1 MKILKININN
11 IQSLKG
17 VQPEINF
24 TDGILAH
31 AGLYAITGQT
41 GAGKSTIL
49 DAITLALY
57 GKINRYGNDKP
68 SSEIITR
75 NQKEAYA
82 EVTFE
87 VNDIVYLARWAA
99 SFNKNNKINATDD
112 RKLSR
117 KENGEFRLI
126 AEKVSNV
133 NPMIEEIIGLKYEQ
147 FTKSILLAQNNFSA
161 FLKAKPDERAEMLSK
176 ITGTQIYEEISKKVF
191 EHTKAFETEINN
203 LRATINGNIL
213 NEEELNAIAVS
224 FEEKENS
231 FKVIEPKL
239 TRILAEIAWL
249 AAVENTIAEINQ
261 HKNSLELTKQHFSEN
276 IELYQKLEHYNKATL
291 IEKDWLAFQNS
302 EKECAKNT
310 VNTQRTADE
319 IESLNKILATI
330 EPELERTLHTFGAI
344 QKELAS
350 KKPLIESAKIT
361 LGAIA
366 NATVSL
372 EKNTNDLQTAKLNFD
387 SNTTR
392 LAVLTEGKVTMDAKI
407 AAHQSVIVQYNKYAS
422 WETEKGAVSLKYKD
436 IEKWETEIS
445 ALDVESLHSK
455 IAFYDK
461 ENIGSEKLLNVV
473 ANECTT
479 LKQQVEA
486 LELQKKASPTLEDLN
501 AKKEKAKSDWD
512 NWKKLSDYYPKL
524 ENETILSAKNK
535 EASVLAKA
543 LIGSIEKEITDKT
556 NSLKLHTENK
566 NLKLIVASLK
576 EHRHNLNEGEAC
588 VLCGATEHPYAKNLP
603 ALFSDNGIDEKIAE
617 LDNEIKAL
625 GKNKD
630 KALENAAAVEQKIKN
645 NDANISAFNDE
656 IIRLKSD
663 LGVDQNLNLE
673 AIQTN
678 NLLSQ
683 SECISIQ
690 NQTNSISEL
699 NKNYGHF
706 SKLFIEKSE
715 TLQLIQLANNA
726 YQNAKR
732 QIAEKHLTINENF
745 EFIKEKFLAFDA
757 HLEQSEVKL
766 VGQIGETLSENL
778 RKLQKEN
785 ASLKENQTKITDLTI
800 SITEFETKN
809 SSLRESVQLHK
820 KGNEELTAEKSALE
834 NKLNNQTTNFELKSP
849 QEEESRLQNKVK
861 AEQESV
867 TKWKGEKEITLASIK
882 NKHADLWQLVAEK
895 SELDEVFRLATAHLN
910 YKLTE
915 NGFETSIQLQEA
927 LNLENNAL
935 LIAQKQ
941 KFENQ
946 KNQIEGALN
955 ASLLKQDELNSN
967 PLTVKSVEDLNVEK
981 VVLEEDKTKINQEIG
996 QLKEQIKNNNK
1007 IQEENQLIID
1017 VIKTK
1022 SSVFQKWDL
1031 LNKTVG
1037 SSDGKAFKKFAQ
1049 DFTLSLLVQHANKHL
1064 DTMFNRYEL
1073 FKDDSS
1079 EEMELQIKDN
1089 NFFGEIRNIN
1099 SLSGGETFLVS
1110 LSLALGLSDLASK
1123 NTKIRS
1129 LFIDEGFGSLDP
1141 ENLNN
1146 ALDTLEMLRQN
1157 DDRQI
1162 GIISHVEE
1170 LKKRITTQIQVKKY
1184 TSEFSTIEI
1193 VDLVS

>member
-57 GKINRYGNDKP
+57 GKISRYGNDKP

-99 SFNKNNKINATDD
+99 SFNKNKKINATDD
-112 RKLSR
+112 RKLSK

-224 FEEKENS
+224 CEEKENS

-249 AAVENTIAEINQ
+249 TAVENTKTEINQ
-261 HKNSLELTKQHFSEN
+261 HKNSLELVNQHFSEN
-276 IELYQKLEHYNKATL
+276 NKLYQKLEHYNKATL

-310 VNTQRTADE
+310 VNTHKTTDE
-319 IESLNKILATI
+319 IESLNKNLASI
-330 EPELERTLHTFGAI
+330 EPELESASKKLEET
-344 QKELAS
+344 QKEQLL

-361 LGAIA
+361 LVAIA
-366 NATVSL
+366 NTTISL
-372 EKNTNDLQTAKLNFD
+372 EKNTKDLETAKHNFD
-387 SNTTR
+387 SNTKM
-392 LAVLTEGKVTMDAKI
+392 LAVLTAEKVTMDAKI
-407 AAHQSVIVQYNKYAS
+407 TAHQDIIVQYNKYAS
-422 WETEKGAVSLKYKD
+422 WETEKGAVNLKYKD
-436 IEKWETEIS
+436 IEKWQTEIS

-461 ENIGSEKLLNVV
+461 ENIGTEKLLNAV
-473 ANECTT
+473 ANESTI
-479 LKQQVEA
+479 LKEQVEA

-524 ENETILSAKNK
+524 ENEAILSAKNK
-535 EASVLAKA
+535 EAFVLAKA
-543 LIGSIEKEITDKT
+543 LIGSIEKEFTDKT

-566 NLKLIVASLK
+566 NLKLLVASFE
-576 EHRHNLNEGEAC
+576 EHRHNLKEDEAC

-603 ALFSDNGIDEKIAE
+603 ALFSENGIEEKITE

-630 KALENAAAVEQKIKN
+630 KALENAAAIEQQIKN
-645 NDANISAFNDE
+645 NGANISAFEDE

-678 NLLSQ
+678 NLHSQ
-683 SECISIQ
+683 AECISIQ
-690 NQTNSISEL
+690 NQINSISEL
-699 NKNYGHF
+699 NKNYDYFG
-706 SKLFIEKSE
+706 KLFFEKSE
-715 TLQLIQLANNA
+715 ALQLIQLADNA

-732 QIAEKHLTINENF
+732 QIAEKHLSINENF
-745 EFIKEKFLAFDA
+745 EFIKEKFLVFDA
-757 HLEQSEVKL
+757 PLEQNEIKL
-766 VGQIGETLSENL
+766 VGQIGKTLSENL
-778 RKLQKEN
+778 RKLQEEN

-800 SITEFETKN
+800 SITEFETKK
-809 SSLRESVQLHK
+809 SSLKESVQLHE
-820 KGNEELTAEKSALE
+820 KGNEELTNQKSVLE
-834 NKLNNQTTNFELKSP
+834 NEFKIQTTNFELKSP
-849 QEEESRLQNKVK
+849 HEEESRLHNKVK
-861 AEQESV
+861 AEQDSV
-867 TKWKGEKEITLASIK
+867 TKWNGEKEVTLASIK
-882 NKHADLWQLVAEK
+882 NKHADLKQLVAEK
-895 SELDEVFRLATAHLN
+895 SELDDAFRQSKSHLDH
-910 YKLTE
+910 KLTE
-915 NGFETSIQLQEA
+915 NGFENSAKLQEA
-927 LNLENNAL
+927 LNLENSAL

-946 KNQIEGALN
+946 KLQIEGAMN
-955 ASLLKQDELNSN
+955 ANLLKQEKLISN
-967 PLTVKSVEDLNVEK
+967 PLTAKSVEDLNVEK
-981 VVLEEDKTKINQEIG
+981 VSLEEDKTKINQEIG

-1007 IQEENQLIID
+1007 IQEENQLILD
-1017 VIKTK
+1017 NIKTK
-1022 SSVFQKWDL
+1022 NNVFQKWDL

-1064 DTMFNRYEL
+1064 ETMFNRYEL
-1073 FKDDSS
+1073 FKDDTSD
-1079 EEMELQIKDN
+1079 EMELQIKDK

-1157 DDRQI
+1157 DDR
-1162 GIISHVEE
+1162 
-1170 LKKRITTQIQVKKY
+1170 
-1184 TSEFSTIEI
+1184 
-1193 VDLVS
+1193 

>member
-191 EHTKAFETEINN
+191 DHTRAFETEISN

-224 FEEKENS
+224 FEEKENMI
-231 FKVIEPKL
+231 KEIEPKL

-249 AAVENTIAEINQ
+249 AAVENTKTEINQ
-261 HKNSLELTKQHFSEN
+261 HKNSFELVKQHFSEN
-276 IELYQKLEHYNKATL
+276 IELYQKLDHYNKAKL
-291 IEKDWLAFQNS
+291 IERDWIAFQNS
-302 EKECAKNT
+302 EKECDKNT
-310 VNTQRTADE
+310 VNTQRTTDE
-319 IESLNKILATI
+319 IESLNKNLATI
-330 EPELERTLHTFGAI
+330 EPELASASKKLEET
-344 QKELAS
+344 QKEQLL

-361 LGAIA
+361 FNAIENTDETLKQ
-366 NATVSL
+366 NAQDL
-372 EKNTNDLQTAKLNFD
+372 ETAKSNFD
-387 SNTTR
+387 LNLEDLKAQTSKKAILDTAIEENQKT
-392 LAVLTEGKVTMDAKI
+392 
-407 AAHQSVIVQYNKYAS
+407 IVQYGKYGS
-422 WETEKGAVSLKYKD
+422 WEIEKGAVSLKQQD
-436 IEKWETEIS
+436 IEKFQKEIES
-445 ALDVESLHSK
+445 FNIESLQKQISD
-455 IAFYDK
+455 YDTK
-461 ENIGSEKLLNVV
+461 NSGIEKLLQNTRHENT
-473 ANECTT
+473 A
-479 LKQQVEA
+479 LKSEVDL
-486 LELQKKASPTLEDLN
+486 LELQKKEADTLENLSKLKDNTKTDL
-501 AKKEKAKSDWD
+501 E
-512 NWKKLSDYYPKL
+512 NWKKLSEYFPKL
-524 ENETILSAKNK
+524 ESQNDQLGINSAELITANLSKETLETAILDRKK
-535 EASVLAKA
+535 
-543 LIGSIEKEITDKT
+543 
-556 NSLKLHTENK
+556 SLGILHENK
-566 NLKLIVASLK
+566 NLKQLLSSFE
-576 EHRHNLNEGEAC
+576 EHRHNLKEDEDC
-588 VLCGATEHPYAKNLP
+588 PLCGSKEHPYAMNLP
-603 ALFSDNGIDEKIAE
+603 EIFSKNDIDDEIKDLDYEIKLKENEKEEAVKKVASSSQQIINTNATIAE
-617 LDNEIKAL
+617 IQEAIAK
-625 GKNKD
+625 
-630 KALENAAAVEQKIKN
+630 
-645 NDANISAFNDE
+645 
-656 IIRLKSD
+656 LKSVLQVEKELKMED
-663 LGVDQNLNLE
+663 IEAAILNLE
-673 AIQTN
+673 AEFDLVQARIN
-678 NLLSQ
+678 KL
-683 SECISIQ
+683 
-690 NQTNSISEL
+690 SEL
-699 NKNYGHF
+699 NAAYDRVN
-706 SKLFIEKSE
+706 KLYSNKTS
-715 TLQLIQLANNA
+715 QLNKIHLADTA
-726 YQNAKR
+726 YQTAKK
-732 QIAEKHLTINENF
+732 QIDEKEVNIAENF
-745 EFIKEKFLAFDA
+745 AFIKKIFYSFDEN
-757 HLEQSEVKL
+757 LEENDIAAVSEIGKKL
-766 VGQIGETLSENL
+766 GENL
-778 RKLQKEN
+778 RKLN
-785 ASLKENQTKITDLTI
+785 AGNEILKANQTEIVTVNNAITAF
-800 SITEFETKN
+800 STK
-809 SSLRESVQLHK
+809 STSLEDSVSKYKKEDEALNTK
-820 KGNEELTAEKSALE
+820 KGLLE
-834 NKLNNQTTNFELKSP
+834 NEFKNQTANFELKSP
-849 QEEESRLQNKVK
+849 QEEESRLQIKDK
-861 AEQESV
+861 AEQDSV

-882 NKHADLWQLVAEK
+882 NKHADLKQLVAEK
-895 SELDEVFRLATAHLN
+895 LDLDEVFRLATAHLN
-910 YKLTE
+910 NKLTE
-915 NGFETSIQLQEA
+915 NGFENSVQLQEA
-927 LNLENNAL
+927 LNLENSAL

-941 KFENQ
+941 TFETKKQ
-946 KNQIEGALN
+946 QIEGALN
-955 ASLLKQDELNSN
+955 AILIKQEELNSN
-967 PLTVKSVEDLNVEK
+967 PLTAKSVEDLNVEK
-981 VVLEEDKTKINQEIG
+981 VALEEDKTKINQEIG
-996 QLKEQIKNNNK
+996 QLKEQISNNNK

-1022 SSVFQKWDL
+1022 NNVFQKWDL

-1037 SSDGKAFKKFAQ
+1037 SADGKAFKKFAQ

-1064 DTMFNRYEL
+1064 ETMFNRYEL
-1073 FKDDSS
+1073 FKDDTSD
-1079 EEMELQIKDN
+1079 EMELQIKDN

-1184 TSEFSTIEI
+1184 SSEFSTIEI
-1193 VDLVS
+1193 VD

>member
-1 MKILKININN
+1 MKILKIKINN

-24 TDGILAH
+24 TNGILAH

-117 KENGEFRLI
+117 KENGEFILI

-191 EHTKAFETEINN
+191 EHTKTFETEINN
-203 LRATINGNIL
+203 LKASINGNIL
-213 NEEELNAIAVS
+213 TQEELDAIAVS
-224 FEEKENS
+224 FEEKENTI
-231 FKVIEPKL
+231 KEIEPKL
-239 TRILAEIAWL
+239 IQILAEIAWL
-249 AAVENTIAEINQ
+249 AAVENTKTEINQ
-261 HKNSLELTKQHFSEN
+261 HQNSLELVNQHFSEN
-276 IELYQKLEHYNKATL
+276 IELYQKLAHYNKATL
-291 IEKDWLAFQNS
+291 IEKDWLAFQSS
-302 EKECAKNT
+302 EKECDKNT
-310 VNTQRTADE
+310 LNTQRTTNE
-319 IESLNKILATI
+319 IERLNKILATI
-330 EPELERTLHTFGAI
+330 EPEFEAASKKLEET
-344 QKELAS
+344 QKEQLL

-361 LGAIA
+361 FGAIA
-366 NATVSL
+366 NTNESL
-372 EKNTNDLQTAKLNFD
+372 KQNAQDLKTAKSYFNSNLVDLKAKTSKKAIFDTAIEKNQKTI
-387 SNTTR
+387 
-392 LAVLTEGKVTMDAKI
+392 E
-407 AAHQSVIVQYNKYAS
+407 QYRKYGS
-422 WETEKGAVSLKYKD
+422 WEIEKGAVSLKYKD
-436 IEKWETEIS
+436 IEKWEAEIS

-461 ENIGSEKLLNVV
+461 ENIGTEKLLNAV
-473 ANECTT
+473 ANESTH
-479 LKQQVEA
+479 LKEQVEA

-501 AKKEKAKSDWD
+501 VKKEKAKSDWD

-535 EASVLAKA
+535 EALVLAKA

-556 NSLKLHTENK
+556 NLLNLHTENK
-566 NLKLIVASLK
+566 NLKLLVASFE
-576 EHRHNLNEGEAC
+576 EHRHNLKEGEAC

-603 ALFSDNGIDEKIAE
+603 ALFLENGIDEKITE
-617 LDNEIKAL
+617 LGNEIKAL

-630 KALENAAAVEQKIKN
+630 KALENAAAVEQQIKN
-645 NDANISAFNDE
+645 NDVNSTAFEDE

-678 NLLSQ
+678 NILSQ
-683 SECISIQ
+683 TECISIQ
-690 NQTNSISEL
+690 NQIDSISEI
-699 NKNYGHF
+699 NKNYDNF
-706 SKLFIEKSE
+706 SKLFFEKSE
-715 TLQLIQLANNA
+715 ALQLIQVADNA

-732 QIAEKHLTINENF
+732 QIAEKRLSITENF
-745 EFIKEKFLAFDA
+745 EFIKEKFLLFDA
-757 HLEQSEVKL
+757 HLEQNELEL
-766 VGQIGETLSENL
+766 VGQIGKTLSENL
-778 RKLQKEN
+778 RKLQEEN
-785 ASLKENQTKITDLTI
+785 ASLKENQTKIIDLTI
-800 SITEFETKN
+800 LITEFETKN
-809 SSLRESVQLHK
+809 SSLKESVQLHE
-820 KGNEELTAEKSALE
+820 KGNEELTNQKSALE
-834 NKLNNQTTNFELKSP
+834 NELKIQTTNFELKSP
-849 QEEESRLQNKVK
+849 HEEESRLHNKVK
-861 AEQESV
+861 AEQDSV
-867 TKWKGEKEITLASIK
+867 TKWNGEKEVTLVSIK
-882 NKHADLWQLVAEK
+882 NKQTDLGQLVAEK
-895 SELDEVFRLATAHLN
+895 SELDDAFRMSKSHLN
-910 YKLTE
+910 HKLIE
-915 NGFETSIQLQEA
+915 NGFENSSQLQEA
-927 LNLENNAL
+927 LNLENSAL
-935 LIAQKQ
+935 LMAQKQ

-946 KNQIEGALN
+946 KHQIEGALN
-955 ASLLKQDELNSN
+955 ANLIKQEELHSN
-967 PLTVKSVEDLNVEK
+967 PLTAKSVEDLIVEK
-981 VVLEEDKTKINQEIG
+981 LALEENKTKINQEIG
-996 QLKEQIKNNNK
+996 QLKEQITNNIK
-1007 IQEENQLIID
+1007 IHEENQQIID

-1022 SSVFQKWDL
+1022 NNVFQKWDL

-1064 DTMFNRYEL
+1064 ETMFNRYEL
-1073 FKDDSS
+1073 FKDDTSD
-1079 EEMELQIKDN
+1079 EMELQIKDN

-1146 ALDTLEMLRQN
+1146 ALDTLELLRQN

-1184 TSEFSTIEI
+1184 SSEFSTIEI
-1193 VDLVS
+1193 VD

>member
-224 FEEKENS
+224 FEEKENTI
-231 FKVIEPKL
+231 KEIEPKL

-249 AAVENTIAEINQ
+249 AAVENTKTEINQ
-261 HKNSLELTKQHFSEN
+261 HKNSLELVKQHFLDN
-276 IELYQKLEHYNKATL
+276 IELYQKLEHYSKAKL
-291 IEKDWLAFQNS
+291 IERDWLAFQNS

-310 VNTQRTADE
+310 VNTQRTTDE
-319 IESLNKILATI
+319 IESLNKNLSTT
-330 EPELERTLHTFGAI
+330 EPELERALLTFGEI
-344 QKELAS
+344 QKEQAT

-366 NATVSL
+366 NTTVSL
-372 EKNTNDLQTAKLNFD
+372 EKNTKDLETTKLNFD
-387 SNTTR
+387 SNIKR
-392 LAVLTEGKVTMDAKI
+392 LSLLTEEKATMDAKI
-407 AAHQSVIVQYNKYAS
+407 LACQSIIVQYNKYAS

-445 ALDVESLHSK
+445 ALDLESLHRK
-455 IAFYDK
+455 IAFYDT
-461 ENIGSEKLLNVV
+461 ENIGTEKLLNAV
-473 ANECTT
+473 ANESTT
-479 LKQQVEA
+479 LKEQVEA
-486 LELQKKASPTLEDLN
+486 LELQKKTSSNLEDLN
-501 AKKEKAKSDWD
+501 AKKEKAQSDWD
-512 NWKKLSDYYPKL
+512 NWKKLSDYFPKL
-524 ENETILSAKNK
+524 ENETILSSKNK
-535 EASVLAKA
+535 DEFILAKA
-543 LIGSIEKEITDKT
+543 LIVCVEKKIYDKS
-556 NSLKLHTENK
+556 NSLILHTENK
-566 NLKLIVASLK
+566 NLKLLVASFE
-576 EHRHNLNEGEAC
+576 EHRHHLKEGEAC
-588 VLCGATEHPYAKNLP
+588 ALCGATEHPYTKNLP
-603 ALFSDNGIDEKIAE
+603 ALFSENGIEEKIKE

-630 KALENAAAVEQKIKN
+630 KALENAAGIEQQIKN
-645 NDANISAFNDE
+645 NNANITAFENE
-656 IIRLKSD
+656 ILSLKSD
-663 LGVDQNLNLE
+663 LGVDENLNFE

-678 NLLSQ
+678 IIHSQ
-683 SECISIQ
+683 SELKSLK
-690 NQTNSISEL
+690 NQINNISEL
-699 NKNYGHF
+699 NKNYDDF
-706 SKLFIEKSE
+706 SILFLKKSD
-715 TLQLIQLANNA
+715 TLQLIQLADNEYKNI
-726 YQNAKR
+726 KK
-732 QIAEKHLTINENF
+732 QITEKQASINENF
-745 EFIKEKFLAFDA
+745 EFIKEKFLLFAT
-757 HLEQSEVKL
+757 HLEQNKIQL
-766 VGQIGETLSENL
+766 VVQIGKELSENL
-778 RKLQKEN
+778 RKLQEEN
-785 ASLKENQTKITDLTI
+785 VNLKANQTKITDLTI
-800 SITEFETKN
+800 SIMEFETKT
-809 SSLRESVQLHK
+809 SSLKESVQLYE
-820 KGNEELTAEKSALE
+820 KGNEELTAQKNALE
-834 NKLNNQTTNFELKSP
+834 NEFKNQTANFELKSP
-849 QEEESRLQNKVK
+849 QEEEYRLQIKGK
-861 AEQESV
+861 TEQDSV

-882 NKHADLWQLVAEK
+882 NKHADVGQLVAEK
-895 SELDEVFRLATAHLN
+895 SELDEAFRLATVHLDH
-910 YKLTE
+910 KLTE
-915 NGFETSIQLQEA
+915 NGFENGFQLQEA
-927 LNLENNAL
+927 LNLENSAL
-935 LIAQKQ
+935 LIIQKQ
-941 KFENQ
+941 TFETKKQ
-946 KNQIEGALN
+946 QIEGALN
-955 ASLLKQDELNSN
+955 ANLLKQEELNSN
-967 PLTVKSVEDLNVEK
+967 PLTAKLVEDLNLQK
-981 VVLEEDKTKINQEIG
+981 VASEQEKTKINQEIG
-996 QLKEQIKNNNK
+996 QLKEQINNDNK
-1007 IQEENQLIID
+1007 IKEENQLIID

-1022 SSVFQKWDL
+1022 NNVFQKWDL

-1064 DTMFNRYEL
+1064 ETMFNRYEL
-1073 FKDDSS
+1073 FKDDTSD
-1079 EEMELQIKDN
+1079 EMELQIKDK

-1146 ALDTLEMLRQN
+1146 ALDTLELLRQN

-1193 VDLVS
+1193 VD

>member
-24 TDGILAH
+24 TDGILEH

-57 GKINRYGNDKP
+57 GKINRYGNEKP

-191 EHTKAFETEINN
+191 EQTKTFETEISN

-213 NEEELNAIAVS
+213 NEEELNAIIIS
-224 FEEKENS
+224 LEEKETTI
-231 FKVIEPKL
+231 KEIEPKL
-239 TRILAEIAWL
+239 NQILAEIAWL
-249 AAVENTIAEINQ
+249 AAVESTKMEINQ
-261 HKNSLELTKQHFSEN
+261 HQNAIELVKQHFLDN
-276 IELYQKLEHYNKATL
+276 IELYQKLEQYNKAIL
-291 IEKDWLAFQNS
+291 IEKDWQAFLNS
-302 EKECAKNT
+302 GKECTKNT
-310 VNTQRTADE
+310 ENTQITTTE
-319 IESLNKILATI
+319 IEGLNAKLISIA
-330 EPELERTLHTFGAI
+330 PELEF
-344 QKELAS
+344 AS
-350 KKPLIESAKIT
+350 KRLEEAQNEQLIKKPLIESAKTTLVAIT
-361 LGAIA
+361 NTTETL
-366 NATVSL
+366 
-372 EKNTNDLQTAKLNFD
+372 KQNTNNLEAVKSDFELNREALKIQTSKKTILDTAIE
-387 SNTTR
+387 SNQ
-392 LAVLTEGKVTMDAKI
+392 KKI
-407 AAHQSVIVQYNKYAS
+407 GQYVKYGS
-422 WETEKGAVSLKYKD
+422 WETEKGAVSLKNKD
-436 IEKWETEIS
+436 IDRYQKEIESLNFERLQKQISDYDTENIGIEKLLEKTKQEND
-445 ALDVESLHSK
+445 ALKAEVESLESQK
-455 IAFYDK
+455 KQSATL
-461 ENIGSEKLLNVV
+461 ENLSNLKDNANSDLENWNKLL
-473 ANECTT
+473 EYFP
-479 LKQQVEA
+479 K
-486 LELQKKASPTLEDLN
+486 LELQNNLLETISAELISAN
-501 AKKEKAKSDWD
+501 
-512 NWKKLSDYYPKL
+512 LSKRTL
-524 ENETILSAKNK
+524 ENEILDKKQS
-535 EASVLAKA
+535 LGI
-543 LIGSIEKEITDKT
+543 LI
-556 NSLKLHTENK
+556 ENK
-566 NLKLIVASLK
+566 NLKLLLASFE
-576 EHRHNLNEGEAC
+576 EHRHNLKDGEDC
-588 VLCGATEHPYAKNLP
+588 PLCGSKEHPYALSLP
-603 ALFSDNGIDEKIAE
+603 KIVSENDVEEKIKKLEFAIKFQEDEMVEAVKKVASFDQQILNTNKNITEIQEAIAAIKSFLQIEKE
-617 LDNEIKAL
+617 LKIEDIQ
-625 GKNKD
+625 
-630 KALENAAAVEQKIKN
+630 AAI
-645 NDANISAFNDE
+645 
-656 IIRLKSD
+656 
-663 LGVDQNLNLE
+663 LNLE
-673 AIQTN
+673 AKL
-678 NLLSQ
+678 NLVQAQINKLSDL
-683 SECISIQ
+683 
-690 NQTNSISEL
+690 NSKYDQINKLYSSTSAKL
-699 NKNYGHF
+699 NEIR
-706 SKLFIEKSE
+706 L
-715 TLQLIQLANNA
+715 TDAA
-726 YQNAKR
+726 YQTAKK
-732 QIAEKHLTINENF
+732 QIDEKEVGIKENFAFIKKTFNSFNENL
-745 EFIKEKFLAFDA
+745 EENSTVAVSEICEKLA
-757 HLEQSEVKL
+757 
-766 VGQIGETLSENL
+766 ENL
-778 RKLQKEN
+778 RLLNTENELLKANQAEIVIVNNAIIELSTKSRNLEESASKYKKEVEALN
-785 ASLKENQTKITDLTI
+785 A
-800 SITEFETKN
+800 
-809 SSLRESVQLHK
+809 K
-820 KGNEELTAEKSALE
+820 KVLLE
-834 NKLNNQTTNFELKSP
+834 DQFKNQTTNFELKSP
-849 QEEESRLQNKVK
+849 QEEEDRLQNKV
-861 AEQESV
+861 ETNQGLV
-867 TKWKGEKEITLASIK
+867 TQLKGDKEVTLATIK
-882 NKHADLWQLVAEK
+882 SKQADLEKLINEKLSLDEAFRLVAGH
-895 SELDEVFRLATAHLN
+895 LDH
-910 YKLTE
+910 KLTE
-915 NGFETSIQLQEA
+915 NGFENSVQLQEA
-927 LNLENNAL
+927 LSLENSAL

-946 KNQIEGALN
+946 REQIKGALN
-955 ASLLKQDELNSN
+955 ASLLKQVELNSN
-967 PLTVKSVEDLNVEK
+967 PLTAKSAEDLNVGK
-981 VVLEEDKTKINQEIG
+981 VTLEENKTKINQEIG
-996 QLKEQIKNNNK
+996 QLKEQINNNEK
-1007 IQEENQLIID
+1007 IKEENQLIID
-1017 VIKTK
+1017 AIKAK
-1022 SSVFQKWDL
+1022 NSIFQKWDL

-1064 DTMFNRYEL
+1064 ETMFNRYEL

-1079 EEMELQIKDN
+1079 EEMELQIKDH

-1193 VDLVS
+1193 VD

>member
-17 VQPEINF
+17 IQPEINF

-99 SFNKNNKINATDD
+99 SFTRTGSINQTDE
-112 RKLSR
+112 RKLYR
-117 KENGEFRLI
+117 IDRGNLLLI

-133 NPMIEEIIGLKYEQ
+133 NPKIEEIIGLKYEQ

-191 EHTKAFETEINN
+191 EQTKTFETEINN

-213 NEEELNAIAVS
+213 NEEELNNIQVS
-224 FEEKENS
+224 VEEKENMI
-231 FKVIEPKL
+231 KETELKL
-239 TRILAEIAWL
+239 IQTLAEITWL
-249 AAVENTIAEINQ
+249 AAVEDTKTEINQ
-261 HKNSLELTKQHFSEN
+261 HTIALELVHQHFSDN
-276 IELYQKLEHYNKATL
+276 TELYQKLGQYSKATL
-291 IEKDWLAFQNS
+291 IEKDWHALLNS

-310 VNTQRTADE
+310 ANTQRTTAD
-319 IESLNKILATI
+319 IEDLNTKLLSIA
-330 EPELERTLHTFGAI
+330 PELEFTSKKLEES
-344 QKELAS
+344 QKEQLL

-366 NATVSL
+366 NTTVSL
-372 EKNTNDLQTAKLNFD
+372 EKNTKDLEIAKQNFD
-387 SNTTR
+387 SNANR
-392 LAVLTEGKVTMDAKI
+392 LAVLMEEKATMDAKI
-407 AAHQSVIVQYNKYAS
+407 VAHQNVIDQYSKYAS
-422 WETEKGAVSLKYKD
+422 WETEKGAVNFKYND
-436 IEKWETEIS
+436 IEKWQTEIN
-445 ALDVESLHSK
+445 ALDLESLHRK
-455 IAFYDK
+455 ISFYDK
-461 ENIGSEKLLNVV
+461 KSIGTEKLLNAV
-473 ANECTT
+473 AKESTI
-479 LKQQVEA
+479 LKEQVEA
-486 LELQKKASPTLEDLN
+486 LELQKKSSPILEDLN
-501 AKKEKAKSDWD
+501 SKKEKAKSDWD
-512 NWKKLSDYYPKL
+512 NWKKLSDYFPKL
-524 ENETILSAKNK
+524 ENETILLAKNK
-535 EASVLAKA
+535 QEYVLAKA
-543 LIGSIEKEITDKT
+543 SICSIEKEIYDKS
-556 NSLKLHTENK
+556 NSLILHHENK
-566 NLKLIVASLK
+566 NLKLLVASFE

-588 VLCGATEHPYAKNLP
+588 VLCGATEHPYTQNLP
-603 ALFSDNGIDEKIAE
+603 ALFSENGIDEKITE
-617 LDNEIKAL
+617 LDREIKAL

-630 KALENAAAVEQKIKN
+630 KALENAAGDEQQIKN
-645 NDANISAFNDE
+645 NDANITVFEDE
-656 IIRLKSD
+656 IILLKSD
-663 LGVDQNLNLE
+663 LGVEQNVNSE

-678 NLLSQ
+678 IHDSQ
-683 SECISIQ
+683 EEFNSIQ
-690 NQTNSISEL
+690 NQINIISEL
-699 NKNYGHF
+699 NKNYDHF
-706 SKLFIEKSE
+706 SKLFFEKSKA
-715 TLQLIQLANNA
+715 LQLIQLADND
-726 YQNAKR
+726 YQNAKK
-732 QIAEKHLTINENF
+732 QIAEKYLSINENF
-745 EFIKEKFLAFDA
+745 EFIKEKFLVFDA
-757 HLEQSEVKL
+757 PLEQNEIKL
-766 VGQIGETLSENL
+766 VGQIGKNLSENL
-778 RKLQKEN
+778 RKLQEEN
-785 ASLKENQTKITDLTI
+785 VSLKEYQTKITDLTI
-800 SITEFETKN
+800 SIKEFETKN
-809 SSLRESVQLHK
+809 SSLKENVQLHE
-820 KGNEELTAEKSALE
+820 KGNEELTAKKSAIE
-834 NKLNNQTTNFELKSP
+834 NEFKNQTANFELKSP
-849 QEEESRLQNKVK
+849 QEEESRLQTKIK
-861 AEQESV
+861 TEQDAV
-867 TKWKGEKEITLASIK
+867 TQWKGEKEVTLASIK
-882 NKHADLWQLVAEK
+882 DKHSVLEQLVAEK
-895 SELDEVFRLATAHLN
+895 AALDDTLRLATAHLN
-910 YKLTE
+910 NKLTE
-915 NGFETSIQLQEA
+915 NGFENSVQLQEA
-927 LNLENNAL
+927 LNLENSAL
-935 LIAQKQ
+935 LVTQKQ
-941 KFENQ
+941 TFENQ
-946 KNQIEGALN
+946 RQQTEGALN
-955 ASLLKQDELNSN
+955 ANLLKQASLHSN
-967 PLTVKSVEDLNVEK
+967 PLTDQSVEDLK
-981 VVLEEDKTKINQEIG
+981 VKKVALEEDKNKTNQEIG
-996 QLKEQIKNNNK
+996 QLTEQINNNKK

-1017 VIKTK
+1017 AIKTK
-1022 SSVFQKWDL
+1022 NSVFQQWDL

-1064 DTMFNRYEL
+1064 ETMFNRYEL

-1146 ALDTLEMLRQN
+1146 ALDALEMLRQN

-1184 TSEFSTIEI
+1184 SSEFSTLEI
-1193 VDLVS
+1193 VD